1 MTKFK
6 NYNPEEIKKCLLD
19 NLKFPDDTQLQQRGI
34 ADKIEQSCNVILKE
48 YFESVQP
55 AKSRRSIEDVTVN
68 GCFIDHKTTDVARDF
83 KMPNLISIDRL
94 VKLDKPLLYNFV
106 KYDSD
111 KKKIVDIDV
120 LSVYEL
126 NWEHLSIQNLGVGQ
140 LQIKNMV
147 SFLSSPKTN
156 LSKNEWIKKLQQE
169 SVKFYDKLIVKTT
182 QRKQKWMNLSV

>member
-6 NYNPEEIKKCLLD
+6 NYNSEEIKQCLLD

-111 KKKIVDIDV
+111 KKQIVDIDV

-140 LQIKNMV
+140 LQIKDMV

-169 SVKFYDKLIVKTT
+169 SVKFYDKLLVKTN

>member
-1 MTKFK
+1 MNKSKT
-6 NYNPEEIKKCLLD
+6 YDSEEIKKCLLE

-34 ADKIEQSCNVILKE
+34 ADKIEQSCNDILKE
-48 YFESVQP
+48 YFDSVRP
-55 AKSRRSIEDVTVN
+55 AKSRRSIEDITVN

-94 VKLDKPLLYNFV
+94 IKLDTPLLYNFV

-111 KKKIVDIDV
+111 KKIIVDIDV
-120 LSVYEL
+120 MNVYQL

-156 LSKNEWIKKLQQE
+156 LTRTEWIKKLQQE

-182 QRKQKWMNLSV
+182 QRKQKWMNLAV

>member
-1 MTKFK
+1 MNKSKT
-6 NYNPEEIKKCLLD
+6 YDSEEIKKCLLE

-34 ADKIEQSCNVILKE
+34 ADKIEQSCNDILKD
-48 YFESVQP
+48 YFDSVRP

-94 VKLDKPLLYNFV
+94 IKLDTPLLYNFV

-111 KKKIVDIDV
+111 KKIIVDVDV
-120 LSVYEL
+120 LNVYQL

-140 LQIKNMV
+140 LQIKDMV

-156 LSKNEWIKKLQQE
+156 LTRAEWIKKLQQE

-182 QRKQKWMNLSV
+182 QRKQKWMNLAV

>member
-1 MTKFK
+1 LNKSKT
-6 NYNPEEIKKCLLD
+6 YDSEEIKKCLLE

-34 ADKIEQSCNVILKE
+34 ADKIEQRCNDILKE
-48 YFESVQP
+48 YFDSVRP

-94 VKLDKPLLYNFV
+94 IKLDTPLLYNFV

-111 KKKIVDIDV
+111 KKIIVDIDV
-120 LSVYEL
+120 MNVYQL

-156 LSKNEWIKKLQQE
+156 LTRTEWIKKLQQE

-182 QRKQKWMNLSV
+182 QRKQKWMNLTV

>member
-6 NYNPEEIKKCLLD
+6 NYNSEEIKQCLLD

-94 VKLDKPLLYNFV
+94 LKLDKPLLYNFV

-140 LQIKNMV
+140 LQIKDMV

-169 SVKFYDKLIVKTT
+169 SVKFYDKLLVKTN

>member
-6 NYNPEEIKKCLLD
+6 NYNPKEIKQCLLD

-106 KYDSD
+106 KYDSN
-111 KKKIVDIDV
+111 KKQIVDIDV

-169 SVKFYDKLIVKTT
+169 SVKFYDKLIVKTN
-182 QRKQKWMNLSV
+182 QRRQKWMNLSL

>member
-1 MTKFK
+1 MKKSKT
-6 NYNPEEIKKCLLD
+6 YDSEEIKKCLLE

-34 ADKIEQSCNVILKE
+34 ADKIEQSCNDILKE
-48 YFESVQP
+48 YFDSVRP
-55 AKSRRSIEDVTVN
+55 AKSRRSIEDITVN

-94 VKLDKPLLYNFV
+94 IKLDTPLLYNFV

-111 KKKIVDIDV
+111 KKIIVDIDV
-120 LSVYEL
+120 MNVYQL

-156 LSKNEWIKKLQQE
+156 LTRTEWIKKLQQE

-182 QRKQKWMNLSV
+182 QRKQKWMNLTV

>member
-1 MTKFK
+1 MNKSKT
-6 NYNPEEIKKCLLD
+6 YDSEEIKKCLLE

-34 ADKIEQSCNVILKE
+34 ADKIEQSCNDILKD
-48 YFESVQP
+48 YFDSVRP

-94 VKLDKPLLYNFV
+94 IKLDTPLLYNFV
-106 KYDSD
+106 KYDSN
-111 KKKIVDIDV
+111 KKIIVDVDV
-120 LSVYEL
+120 LNVYQL

-140 LQIKNMV
+140 LQIKDMV

-156 LSKNEWIKKLQQE
+156 LTRAEWIKKLQQE

-182 QRKQKWMNLSV
+182 QRKQKWMNLAV

>member
-1 MTKFK
+1 M
-6 NYNPEEIKKCLLD
+6 E

-34 ADKIEQSCNVILKE
+34 ADKIEQRCNDILKE
-48 YFESVQP
+48 YFDSVRP

-94 VKLDKPLLYNFV
+94 IKLDTPLLYNFV

-111 KKKIVDIDV
+111 KKIIVDIDV
-120 LSVYEL
+120 MNVYQL

-156 LSKNEWIKKLQQE
+156 LTRTEWIKKLQQE

-182 QRKQKWMNLSV
+182 QRKQKWMNLTV

>member
-1 MTKFK
+1 MNKSKT
-6 NYNPEEIKKCLLD
+6 YDSEEIKKCLLE

-34 ADKIEQSCNVILKE
+34 ADKIEQRCNDILKE
-48 YFESVQP
+48 YFDSVRP

-94 VKLDKPLLYNFV
+94 IKLDTPLLYNFV

-111 KKKIVDIDV
+111 KKIIVDIDV
-120 LSVYEL
+120 MNVYQL

-156 LSKNEWIKKLQQE
+156 LTRTEWIKKLQQE

-182 QRKQKWMNLSV
+182 QRKQKWMNLTV